1 MIPAMDLARIRK
13 NIDDLDSMIIT
24 LLAKR
29 ADFVSAAGRL
39 KKNEQGVRDSKRAEE
54 VIRNVRGKAE
64 GKGLD
69 PAVAEE
75 IYRTI
80 LDCFVDKE
88 LREFRMSR
96 GVQPAGHAEA
106 HPVCSRRP

>member
-1 MIPAMDLARIRK
+1 MDLTRIRK

-39 KKNEQGVRDSKRAEE
+39 KKSEQGVCDPKR
-54 VIRNVRGKAE
+54 VNQVLRNVRERAA

-69 PAVAEE
+69 PALAEE
-75 IYRTI
+75 VYRTI
-80 LDCFVDKE
+80 IHCFMNKE
-88 LREFRMSR
+88 LKEFETRSGTNR
-96 GVQPAGHAEA
+96 GEP
-106 HPVCSRRP
+106 CR

>member
-1 MIPAMDLARIRK
+1 MDLTRIRK

-39 KKNEQGVRDSKRAEE
+39 KKDEQCVRDPKR
-54 VIRNVRGKAE
+54 VNQVLQNVREKAA

-75 IYRTI
+75 VYRTI
-80 LDCFVDKE
+80 IRCLVNRELKE
-88 LREFRMSR
+88 FGSR
-96 GVQPAGHAEA
+96 TDAGRGGQ
-106 HPVCSRRP
+106 CR